1 MHKLWI
7 LAALWAT
14 VAVAQDVDIYV
25 SDAGNFDR
33 PPWKI
38 LRYDGNGGNPELFI
52 NQQLAWPQDILFL
65 ENQGVVLVSNLNSGR
80 ITRYNAGTGAFL
92 GDFATGIG
100 GPTRMKIGRDGLIY
114 VLQWTGD
121 GRVLRFRQDGAALGA
136 FTSVGVPQ
144 GIGLDWDAQG
154 NLYVSSYS
162 QDLVRR
168 FDANGADLGVF
179 IGSNL
184 AGPTNIWFNATGH
197 LLVSDYDGGSIK
209 SFSSSGAFE
218 GVFIGGLGQSEG
230 IGSLPNG
237 NLLVGNGA
245 TGAVKMYQPNG
256 TFIRDLVSS
265 GAGGL
270 IRPNAVVVRAK
281 EVAGNH
287 TALWWNPNESGWG
300 VNVVHQG
307 NILFATLFTYDAS
320 GNPLWLVMSSG
331 DKQASGEVFSG
342 ALYRTTGPP
351 FNANPFTPIG
361 PGNVTTVGTMT
372 LAFSGQTGT
381 LTYTNNGI
389 SITKAIQKQVYGSRA
404 ANCTSTSADR
414 SSLTNYQDLWWNAA
428 ESGWGVSV
436 THQDDTLFAALFT
449 YGASGQDIWWVM
461 SAGVRQADGS
471 YLGALYQTTGPAFNA
486 NPFTPIGPSNV
497 TQVGTMR
504 FTFGSGTNGTLTYT
518 VNGISV
524 TKAITRQ
531 VYATTFPACS

>member
-7 LAALWAT
+7 LAALWAS

-38 LRYDGNGGNPELFI
+38 LRYDSNGGSAATFI
-52 NQQLAWPQDILFL
+52 AQELAWPQDILFL
-65 ENQGVVLVSNLNSGR
+65 EDSGAVLVSNLNSGR
-80 ITRYNAGTGAFL
+80 ITRYDAGTGAFL
-92 GDFATGIG
+92 GDFASGIA
-100 GPTRMKIGRDGLIY
+100 GPTRMKIGPDGLIY
-114 VLQWTGD
+114 VLQWSGD
-121 GRVLRFRQDGAALGA
+121 GRVLRFRQNGTALGA
-136 FTSVGVPQ
+136 FTNAGVAQ
-144 GIGLDWDAQG
+144 AIGLAWDAQG
-154 NLYVSSYS
+154 RLYVSSYN

-168 FDANGADLGVF
+168 FDAGGADLGVF

-184 AGPTNIWFNATGH
+184 VGPTNIWFDASGD

-209 SFSSSGAFE
+209 RFSGTGAFQ

-230 IGSLPNG
+230 IASLPNG

-281 EVAGNH
+281 EVAVNH

-300 VNVVHQG
+300 INVVHQG
-307 NILFATLFTYDAS
+307 NTLFATLFTYDAS

-342 ALYRTTGPP
+342 ALYRTTGPA

-361 PGNVTTVGTMT
+361 PGNVTVVGTMT
-372 LAFSGQTGT
+372 LTFSGQTGA
-381 LTYTNNGI
+381 LTYTNNGV
-389 SITKAIQKQVYGSRA
+389 SVTKAIQKQVYGSRA
-404 ANCTSTSADR
+404 ANCTATSADR

-428 ESGWGVSV
+428 ESGWGVNV
-436 THQDDTLFAALFT
+436 THQDNTLFAALFT
-449 YGASGQDIWWVM
+449 YGASGQGMWWVM
-461 SAGVRQADGS
+461 SGGVRQTDGS

-497 TQVGTMR
+497 TEVGTMR

>member
-7 LAALWAT
+7 LAALWAS

-38 LRYDGNGGNPELFI
+38 LRYDSNGGNAATFI
-52 NQQLAWPQDILFL
+52 AQELAWPQDILFL
-65 ENQGVVLVSNLNSGR
+65 EDRGAVLVSNLNSGR
-80 ITRYNAGTGAFL
+80 ITRYDAGTGAFL
-92 GDFATGIG
+92 GDFASGIA
-100 GPTRMKIGRDGLIY
+100 GPTRMKIGPDGLIY
-114 VLQWTGD
+114 VLQWSGD
-121 GRVLRFRQDGAALGA
+121 GRVLRFRQDGTALGA
-136 FTSVGVPQ
+136 FTGVGVAQ
-144 GIGLDWDAQG
+144 AIGLAWDAQG
-154 NLYVSSYS
+154 RLYVSSYT
-162 QDLVRR
+162 QGLVRR
-168 FDANGADLGVF
+168 FDAGGADLGVF

-184 AGPTNIWFNATGH
+184 AGPTNIWFDASGD

-209 SFSSSGAFE
+209 RFSGTGAFQ

-230 IGSLPNG
+230 VASLPNG

-256 TFIRDLVSS
+256 AFIRDLVSS

-281 EVAGNH
+281 EVAVNH

-300 VNVVHQG
+300 INVVHQG
-307 NILFATLFTYDAS
+307 NTLFATLFTYDAS
-320 GNPLWLVMSSG
+320 GNPLWLVMSNG
-331 DKQASGEVFSG
+331 DKQTSGEVFSG
-342 ALYRTTGPP
+342 ALYRTTGPA

-361 PGNVTTVGTMT
+361 PGNVTVVGTMT
-372 LAFSGQTGT
+372 LTFSGQTGA
-381 LTYTNNGI
+381 LTYTNNGV
-389 SITKAIQKQVYGSRA
+389 SVTKAIQKQVYGSRA
-404 ANCTSTSADR
+404 ANCTATSADR

-428 ESGWGVSV
+428 ESGWGVNV
-436 THQDDTLFAALFT
+436 THQDNTLFAALFT
-449 YGASGQDIWWVM
+449 YSASGQGMWWVM
-461 SAGVRQADGS
+461 SGGVRQTDGS

>member
-7 LAALWAT
+7 LAALWAS

-38 LRYDGNGGNPELFI
+38 LRYDGNGDNPEVFI

-65 ENQGVVLVSNLNSGR
+65 ENQGVVLISNLNSGR
-80 ITRYNAGTGAFL
+80 ITRYNARTGAVL
-92 GDFATGIG
+92 EDFATGIG

-144 GIGLDWDAQG
+144 SIGLDWDAQG

-162 QDLVRR
+162 QGLVRR

-184 AGPTNIWFNATGH
+184 AGPTNIWFDATSD

-209 SFSSSGAFE
+209 RFSSSGAFE

-300 VNVVHQG
+300 INVVHQG
-307 NILFATLFTYDAS
+307 NTLFATLFTYDAS
-320 GNPLWLVMSSG
+320 GNPLWLVMTNG
-331 DKQASGEVFSG
+331 DKQTSGEVFSG
-342 ALYRTTGPP
+342 ALYRTTGPA

-361 PGNVTTVGTMT
+361 PGNVTAVGTMT
-372 LAFSGQTGT
+372 FTFSGQTGT
-381 LTYTNNGI
+381 LTYTNNGV
-389 SITKAIQKQVYGSRA
+389 SVTKAIQKQVYGSRA
-404 ANCTSTSADR
+404 ANCTATSADR

-428 ESGWGVSV
+428 ESGWGVNV
-436 THQDDTLFAALFT
+436 THQDNTLFAALFT
-449 YGASGQDIWWVM
+449 YSASGQDMWWVM
-461 SAGVRQADGS
+461 SGGVRQTDGS
-471 YLGALYQTTGPAFNA
+471 YLGELYQTTGPAFNA